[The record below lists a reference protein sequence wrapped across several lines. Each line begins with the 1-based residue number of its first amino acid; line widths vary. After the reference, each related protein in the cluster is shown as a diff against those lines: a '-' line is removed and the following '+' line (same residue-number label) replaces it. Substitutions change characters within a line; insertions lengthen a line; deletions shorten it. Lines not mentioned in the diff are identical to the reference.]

1 MKQLFL
7 IVLVLGLYSCN
18 NHPNK
23 MAVLQS
29 RIDSLE
35 TRLSEVYKPGFGEM
49 MNSIQSHHL
58 KLWYAEKNRN
68 WKLAEFEIKE
78 LNEVVENIEKFQSN
92 RKETELISMMNPA
105 LDSLTIAIR
114 QQNEDLFIK
123 SYTGLTN
130 SCNSCHKLTE
140 FEFNIVR
147 IPIGEP
153 PFPNQSFKP
162 FLD

>member
-1 MKQLFL
+1 MKNLFL
-7 IVLVLGLYSCN
+7 FLLVFGLFSCN

-35 TRLSEVYKPGFGEM
+35 TKLSEVYKPGFGEM

-58 KLWYAEKNRN
+58 KLWYAGKNKN

-78 LNEVVENIEKFQSN
+78 LKEVTDEIEKFQSD

-105 LDSLTIAIR
+105 LDSLKMAI
-114 QQNEDLFIK
+114 NKKDDDLFVN

-130 SCNSCHKLTE
+130 SCNSCHKLTD
-140 FEFNIVR
+140 FEFNIVKL
-147 IPIGEP
+147 PEGEP
-153 PFPNQSFKP
+153 PFPNQNFKP
-162 FLD
+162 IK

>member
-1 MKQLFL
+1 MKNLFL
-7 IVLVLGLYSCN
+7 FLLVFGLVSCN

-35 TRLSEVYKPGFGEM
+35 TKLSNCYKPGFGEM

-58 KLWYAEKNRN
+58 KLWYAGKNRN

-78 LNEVVENIEKFQSN
+78 LKEVVENIEKFQN
-92 RKETELISMMNPA
+92 KRKETELINMMNPA
-105 LDSLTIAIR
+105 LDSLTTAAR
-114 QQNEDLFIK
+114 QQDENLFVK

-130 SCNSCHKLTE
+130 SCNSCHKITD
-140 FEFNIVR
+140 FEFNTVKV
-147 IPIGEP
+147 PDGAS
-153 PFPNQSFKP
+153 PFINQDFKP
-162 FLD
+162 KK

>member
-1 MKQLFL
+1 MKNLFL
-7 IVLVLGLYSCN
+7 FLLVFGLFSCN

-35 TRLSEVYKPGFGEM
+35 TKLSEVYKPGFGEM

-58 KLWYAEKNRN
+58 KLWYAGKNKN

-78 LNEVVENIEKFQSN
+78 LNEVVENIEKFQGK

-105 LDSLTIAIR
+105 LDSLKMAI
-114 QQNEDLFIK
+114 NKKDDDLFVN

-130 SCNSCHKLTE
+130 SCNSCHKLTD
-140 FEFNIVR
+140 FEFNIVKL
-147 IPIGEP
+147 PEGEP
-153 PFPNQSFKP
+153 PFPNQNFKP
-162 FLD
+162 IK